1 MNKIYLQKCCAV
13 YENKSEQHEMFLL
26 CGLKSWMA
34 KLFTEFVS
42 LIEDSK
48 TNNFYKISIYQLR
61 WSHIYSFLFKH
72 CAAVC

>member
-13 YENKSEQHEMFLL
+13 YENKSEQHEMLLL

-61 WSHIYSFLFKH
+61 
-72 CAAVC
+72 